1 MQKVR
6 VVIVLKSRT
15 IVLARNY
22 INLGGLCLSFQV
34 RSIKMLIF
42 LLENGF
48 IIPSLVGGSEFNHHT
63 ISFPIYY
70 IPGNELC
77 GGFGLY
83 Y

>member
-1 MQKVR
+1 
-6 VVIVLKSRT
+6 
-15 IVLARNY
+15 
-22 INLGGLCLSFQV
+22 
-34 RSIKMLIF
+34 MLIF

-63 ISFPIYY
+63 ISFPIYS